1 MIAVRVIACG
11 PFLCRMI
18 WTPVRCGTKLRLA
31 YRFFSGKLVASGR
44 PLFWTR
50 CSPGILCDHGRRTTR
65 RRDLPTCNFKES
77 NLKEKQSEYF
87 QSFLGLIQTSR
98 PVGNTGEKIMTGFLG
113 LIAPGSVASAIPGKN
128 ITERDSVFR
137 PVAVMRAGDWVS
149 GFIGLVLLI
158 GWLSQIFF

>member
-1 MIAVRVIACG
+1 MI
-11 PFLCRMI
+11 L
-18 WTPVRCGTKLRLA
+18 TPARRGTKLRLA
-31 YRFFSGKLVASGR
+31 YPFFSGKLVASGR

-98 PVGNTGEKIMTGFLG
+98 PVGNTGEKIMT
-113 LIAPGSVASAIPGKN
+113 
-128 ITERDSVFR
+128 ERDNVFR
-137 PVAVMRAGDWVS
+137 PVTVMRAGDWVS